1 MEEAETRIR
10 QVVKYEFFQKT
21 PKAAIDR
28 MVVKIIADA
37 LRDVKIPALQQ
48 AAVRS
53 LLNFYSRQYNELQR
67 SFGWQTS
74 LFAAVMLLNN
84 KNATGGTIK
93 PTQAQKVQAVATLRA
108 AGFQPPVDVS
118 RGNMRILGVPMQKFT
133 EDYMR
138 DNVRPALERLAKQF
152 PVDPDS
158 HNRRVSLRNRAEFE
172 VRGQWQRDQIAQ
184 LKASGVKLVIC
195 STHADCSERCR
206 PYQGRVY
213 SLDGTT
219 GTTDDG
225 RHYDPLEAAT
235 NNPRDQY
242 KTKSGK
248 IYQNG
253 LLGFNCRH
261 FLVPY
266 KTGYYFPEP
275 NKDEEERQYA
285 ITEEQRRLERLVR
298 KWRTKA
304 VTDQGQDGKNYE
316 TAKAKA
322 EFYNNLYIKFSKS
335 NNRPYYPSRTR
346 IFQMYGHKI

>member
-10 QVVKYEFFQKT
+10 QAVKYEYFKKT
-21 PKAAIDR
+21 SKTAIDR
-28 MVVKIIADA
+28 TAAKIIAEA
-37 LRDVKIPALQQ
+37 LRDIKIPALKQ
-48 AAVRS
+48 AALRS
-53 LLNFYSRQYNELQR
+53 LLNFYNRQYAELQR
-67 SFGWQTS
+67 SFGWQLSIFT
-74 LFAAVMLLNN
+74 AIMLLNN
-84 KNATGGTIK
+84 KNATGGAIK
-93 PTQAQKVQAVATLRA
+93 PTQAQKAQAVATLQA
-108 AGFQPPVDVS
+108 AGFQPPVNVS
-118 RGNMRILGVPMQKFT
+118 DGNTRILGVPMQKFT
-133 EDYMR
+133 EEYMR

-184 LKASGVKLVIC
+184 FKASGVKLVIC

-235 NNPRDQY
+235 NNPDDQY
-242 KTKSGK
+242 ETASGK
-248 IYQNG
+248 VYQNG

-266 KTGYYFPEP
+266 KSGYSFPEP
-275 NKDEEERQYA
+275 NEDEEKRQYA
-285 ITEEQRRLERLVR
+285 ITEEQRKLERLVR
-298 KWRTKA
+298 KWRTEA
-304 VTDQGQDGKNYE
+304 VTHQGQDSKEYE
-316 TAKAKA
+316 MAKAKA
-322 EFYNNLYIKFSKS
+322 EFYNNLYINFSKA

-346 IFQMYGHKI
+346 IFQMYGQKI

>member
-1 MEEAETRIR
+1 M
-10 QVVKYEFFQKT
+10 VKYEYFKKT
-21 PKAAIDR
+21 SKTAIDR
-28 MVVKIIADA
+28 AAAKIIAEA
-37 LRDVKIPALQQ
+37 LRGVKIPALQQ

-53 LLNFYSRQYNELQR
+53 LINFYNRQYAELQR
-67 SFGWQTS
+67 SFGWQMP

-158 HNRRVSLRNRAEFE
+158 RNRRVSLRNRAEFE
-172 VRGQWQRDQIAQ
+172 VRGQWQRDQIAR

-206 PYQGRVY
+206 HWQGRVY

-225 RHYDPLEAAT
+225 RHYVPLEIAT
-235 NNPRDQY
+235 DIYY
-242 KTKSGK
+242 KSDKTGRIWK
-248 IYQNG
+248 NG

-266 KTGYYFPEP
+266 KAGYYFPEP
-275 NKDEEERQYA
+275 DKDEEERQYA

-304 VTDQGQDGKNYE
+304 VTYQGQADKDYE
-316 TAKAKA
+316 AAKAKA
-322 EFYNNLYIKFSKS
+322 EFYNNLYINFSKA
-335 NNRPYYPSRTR
+335 NNRPYYPLRTR
-346 IFQMYGHKI
+346 IFQMYGRNI